1 MMAEEKKPLL
11 EIKDLKVSF
20 FTPAGEVKAVDGI
33 SYTLNEDEVMGI
45 VGESGSGKS
54 VEAYSIM
61 GLNQSPGKVI
71 GGSITFDG
79 EDILSYNEEQ
89 MRNFRGN
96 KVSIIFQN
104 PMTCLNPVYT
114 IGDQL
119 MEALTCHD
127 KNYPKDKARAKAIE
141 MLKLVGINNPEKRME
156 QYPHEHS
163 GGMRQRAMIAMALI
177 CEPKLLIAD
186 EPTTALDVTIQ
197 AQILDLMKSLQK
209 KKHTAII
216 FITHNLG
223 VVAEMC
229 DKVSVMYAGKIV
241 EQGTINDIF
250 YKPAHPYT
258 LGLLE
263 SMPRL
268 DASDHERLIPI
279 EGTPV
284 DLLNPP
290 AGCHFGPRC
299 KHCMKICLSKQPPY
313 ADLGDGHIS
322 ACWLHFM
329 GKGGVNK
336 VAGEDAEPVQKAES
350 DKEDSKEA
358 GSETVNDEAQM
369 KENKQ
374 EVSE

>member
-1 MMAEEKKPLL
+1 MSENKKTLL

-33 SYTLNEDEVMGI
+33 SYTLDYNEVMGI

-54 VEAYSIM
+54 VEAYSII
-61 GLNQSPGKVI
+61 GLLQSPGKVV
-71 GGSITFDG
+71 GGTMTFEG
-79 EDILSYNEEQ
+79 EDVLAFSEEQ

-96 KVSIIFQN
+96 KVSMIFQN

-114 IGDQL
+114 IGNQL
-119 MEALTCHD
+119 IEALACHD
-127 KNYPKDKARAKAIE
+127 KNYPKDKARERAIE
-141 MLKLVGINNPEKRME
+141 MLELVGINNAEKRID
-156 QYPHEHS
+156 QYPHEFS

-177 CEPKLLIAD
+177 CDPKLLIAD

-197 AQILDLMKSLQK
+197 AQILDLMKDLQK
-209 KKHTAII
+209 KQNTSII

-229 DKVSVMYAGKIV
+229 DRVSVMYAGKIV
-241 EQGTINDIF
+241 EQGDVNDIF

-258 LGLLE
+258 MGLLE

-268 DASDHERLIPI
+268 DADEHERLIPI
-279 EGTPV
+279 EGTPI
-284 DLLNPP
+284 DLLDPP
-290 AGCHFGPRC
+290 AGCNFGPRC
-299 KHCMKICLSKQPPY
+299 AHCMKICLSKKPPY

-322 ACWLHFM
+322 ACWLHFQ
-329 GKGGVNK
+329 KG
-336 VAGEDAEPVQKAES
+336 AEAV
-350 DKEDSKEA
+350 
-358 GSETVNDEAQM
+358 
-369 KENKQ
+369 KQ